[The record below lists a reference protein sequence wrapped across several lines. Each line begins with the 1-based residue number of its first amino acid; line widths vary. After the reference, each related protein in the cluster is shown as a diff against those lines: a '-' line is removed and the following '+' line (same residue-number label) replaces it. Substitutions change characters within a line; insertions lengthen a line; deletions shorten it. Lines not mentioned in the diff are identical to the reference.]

1 MSIEVTETYI
11 ARDRSIHPPAYAPPD
26 YKTSVLR
33 SPRKGAEAD
42 RGR

>member
-11 ARDRSIHPPAYAPPD
+11 ARDRSIHPPAYAPD